1 MSLDKAG
8 NEGGAGWRL
17 DGSYA
22 RLPAVFH
29 SQTKP
34 TPVRKPQMVLFN
46 RVLALELGL
55 DPDRL
60 SGDEGASVFS
70 GNRLPEGAQPIA
82 QAYSGHQFGNFTRLG
97 DGRAI
102 LLGEQITPDGRRR
115 DIQLKGA
122 GRTPYSRGGD
132 GRAALGPMLREY
144 VMSEAMH
151 ALGIPTTRS
160 LAVVATGEPVFREK
174 TLPGAIL
181 TRVASSHIRVGTF
194 EHLVALGDVDGL
206 RLLVTHTLERHAPE
220 LLGADN
226 PAVALLQRAMDL
238 QISLMTEWARVGF
251 VHGVMNTDNMALSG
265 ETLDYGPCAFMDGY
279 DPEAVFSSIDHQGR
293 YAFGRQPDIAG
304 WNLTRLAISLLPVI
318 DADPERAL
326 DLAREIMEG
335 YPKRYL
341 SQWLAMMRRKLGL
354 FTEEAGDE
362 ALMGCILGWMEVAK
376 ADYTETFRRL
386 LEGPGVDGGGDPT
399 WSKFLKIWG
408 QRLETQPQPWSEV
421 RSLMEANNP
430 AVIPRNHRVEA
441 ALDAAVE
448 GGDPGPIRELLSVL
462 ASPYRATAEVLAA
475 YGPPPAGTARY
486 RTFCGT

>member
-1 MSLDKAG
+1 MSIEMGLSD
-8 NEGGAGWRL
+8 GGVGWRL
-17 DGSYA
+17 DRSYA
-22 RLPAVFH
+22 RLPDRFH
-29 SQTKP
+29 SRVQPK
-34 TPVRKPQMVLFN
+34 PVREPRLVLFN
-46 RVLALELGL
+46 RALASELGL
-55 DPDRL
+55 DPERL
-60 SGDEGASVFS
+60 SGAEGAGLFS
-70 GNRLPEGAQPIA
+70 GNRLPEGADPIA

-160 LAVVATGEPVFREK
+160 LAVVTTGEPVFREQA
-174 TLPGAIL
+174 LQGAIL
-181 TRVASSHIRVGTF
+181 TRVATSHIRVGTF
-194 EHLVALGDVDGL
+194 EHFVALGDVEAL
-206 RLLVTHTLERHAPE
+206 RLLVNHTLERHAPDRVGSE
-220 LLGADN
+220 N
-226 PAVALLQRAMDL
+226 PALALLQRTVEL
-238 QISLMTEWARVGF
+238 QASLMAEWTRVGF

-265 ETLDYGPCAFMDGY
+265 ETLDYGPCAFIDAY

-318 DADPERAL
+318 DADQDRAME
-326 DLAREIMEG
+326 LAREILQE

-341 SQWLAMMRRKLGL
+341 RQWMGMMRRKLGL
-354 FTEEAGDE
+354 FTEDPGDE
-362 ALMGCILGWMEVAK
+362 ALMGYILGWVEVTK

-386 LEGPGVDGGGDPT
+386 LDGPGGDTGGDPN
-399 WSKFLKIWG
+399 WAEFLRLWG
-408 QRLETQPQPWSEV
+408 QRLESQPQAWSEV
-421 RSLMEANNP
+421 RALMEANNP

-441 ALDAAVE
+441 ALEAAVAE
-448 GGDPGPIRELLSVL
+448 GDLGPIRDLLAVL
-462 ASPYRATAEVLAA
+462 SNPYRATDDAA
-475 YGPPPAGTARY
+475 RYGPPPAGMAPY